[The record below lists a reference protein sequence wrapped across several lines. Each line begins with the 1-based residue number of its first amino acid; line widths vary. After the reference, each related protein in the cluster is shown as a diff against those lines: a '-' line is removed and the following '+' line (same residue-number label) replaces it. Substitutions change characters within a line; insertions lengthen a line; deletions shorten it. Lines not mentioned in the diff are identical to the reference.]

1 MKSFGGFI
9 MKLFRLFVTLCFAA
23 FASVSAFAQDHGTKE
38 EAQAMVSA
46 ALAHIKK
53 VGNEQA
59 FKDFTS
65 DKAAWNKKDLYVF
78 VQAFGGTV
86 LAHGTNEKLVG
97 KNLLDMKDQ
106 NGKAFAREFV
116 AVSTTKGE
124 GWVDY
129 DWSHPVTK
137 KAEGKS
143 SFVKRIPGFEG
154 LIAVGIYR

>member
-1 MKSFGGFI
+1 
-9 MKLFRLFVTLCFAA
+9 MKLVRLFVSVCFAA
-23 FASVSAFAQDHGTKE
+23 FLSVSAFAQDHGTKD
-38 EAQAMVSA
+38 EALSMVNA

-97 KNLLDMKDQ
+97 KNLIDMKDQ

-116 AVSTTKGE
+116 SVGSTKGE

-137 KAEGKS
+137 KPEAKS
-143 SFVKRIPGFEG
+143 SYVKRIPGFEG
-154 LIAVGIYR
+154 VVVVGIYR